1 MSNISGHQLPKRHNQ
16 KMGIE
21 RFSSIGK
28 AKEREAK
35 EKKKPETLE
44 DLLNQPIPKNIKEVL
59 QIDNMLKSR
68 LNI

>member
-21 RFSSIGK
+21 RFSSLGK

-35 EKKKPETLE
+35 AKKKTETLE
-44 DLLNQPIPKNIKEVL
+44 DLLSQPIPKNIKEALDV
-59 QIDNMLKSR
+59 DNMLKSR